1 MKLVMTL
8 LVKDEAD
15 LIATQIRY
23 HQAQGVDHFLVL
35 DHDSQDQTAGLLQPF
50 VSAGLVTLFRHTGR
64 AFYQGA
70 WMTELARRAYLHFQA
85 DWVINNDADEFWW
98 SDAGSLKSVLA
109 SVPPA
114 YRLVR
119 VARHNFVSR
128 RPFQHPFWQH
138 LTYRQTQT
146 RNFMGKPLS
155 DKVCHRGEADIVVHA
170 GSHSV
175 LPLAASDIWPVQ
187 PLEIFHFPARTYA
200 QFVSK
205 VRNSGEGWA
214 ALPQQ
219 LPGMASGVR
228 FLYAAYLAGRL
239 PEIYAQWAYEDAA
252 LQAALQSQ
260 VLVKDRRFQEFM
272 ARLS

>member
-15 LIATQIRY
+15 LIETQIRY

-35 DHDSQDQTAGLLQPF
+35 NHDSQDQTPELLAPF
-50 VSAGLVTLFRHTGR
+50 VRAGLVTLFHHTER

-70 WMTELARRAYLHFQA
+70 WMTELARRAYQHFQA

-98 SDAGSLKSVLA
+98 SDAGSLKAVL
-109 SVPPA
+109 SQVPAA

-119 VARHNFVSR
+119 AARHNFVSR
-128 RPFQHPFWQH
+128 QPLAWPFWQH
-138 LTYRQTQT
+138 LIYRQAQT

-175 LPLAASDIWPVQ
+175 LPLTASDIWPVQ
-187 PLEIFHFPARTYA
+187 PFEIFHFPVRTYS

-239 PEIYAQWAYEDAA
+239 PEIYAQWAYEDHA
-252 LQAALQSQ
+252 LQAAVQTNILH
-260 VLVKDRRFQEFM
+260 KDTRFQQFM